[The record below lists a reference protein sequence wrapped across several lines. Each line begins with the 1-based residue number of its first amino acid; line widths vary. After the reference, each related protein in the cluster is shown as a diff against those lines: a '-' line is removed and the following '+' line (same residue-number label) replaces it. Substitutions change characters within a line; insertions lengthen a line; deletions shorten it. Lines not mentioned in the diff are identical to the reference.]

1 MVYVYMSVKHE
12 IVVKKKSLSILL
24 LKTKQAF
31 LVIILRATKLTFKF
45 RFKIFPDGPKV
56 GILENEL
63 FVFFPTINRQL
74 FQKTYLKILA

>member
-45 RFKIFPDGPKV
+45 RFKIFPDGPSGHSGKRTFC
-56 GILENEL
+56 L
-63 FVFFPTINRQL
+63 FPH
-74 FQKTYLKILA
+74 Y